1 MDSDYHCGKISGENS
16 ITTHLATGGEVRTLA
31 ELYGD
36 PRESRHD
43 AETFKSRLG
52 GQPRV
57 K

>member
-1 MDSDYHCGKISGENS
+1 MDSDGHCGKISGENS